1 MAYTVKRALF
11 TAEQKSC
18 IQTILTKVLVS
29 TAELIFGRI
38 DEVFLLRERRQ
49 PATVSPFQV
58 HRENYFYFLKN
69 LVPVY
74 RLYLV
79 GLVSIS
85 TKLQLLFC
93 RRLDSLPA
101 FSL

>member
-38 DEVFLLRERRQ
+38 DVSKFFYLERGGSLPPSLL
-49 PATVSPFQV
+49 F
-58 HRENYFYFLKN
+58 K
-69 LVPVY
+69 
-74 RLYLV
+74 
-79 GLVSIS
+79 S
-85 TKLQLLFC
+85 TKVSTFKEI
-93 RRLDSLPA
+93 
-101 FSL
+101 

>member
-1 MAYTVKRALF
+1 MRHLA
-11 TAEQKSC
+11 
-18 IQTILTKVLVS
+18 
-29 TAELIFGRI
+29 
-38 DEVFLLRERRQ
+38 EVFLLRERRQ

-58 HRENYFYFLKN
+58 HRENFISTFKTL
-69 LVPVY
+69 LPVY

-93 RRLDSLPA
+93 RRLDT
-101 FSL
+101 

>member
-58 HRENYFYFLKN
+58 NRENYFYFFEKFST
-69 LVPVY
+69 
-74 RLYLV
+74 
-79 GLVSIS
+79 GVSSI
-85 TKLQLLFC
+85 FG
-93 RRLDSLPA
+93 R
-101 FSL
+101 FSEYFY

>member
-1 MAYTVKRALF
+1 M
-11 TAEQKSC
+11 
-18 IQTILTKVLVS
+18 
-29 TAELIFGRI
+29 GRLA
-38 DEVFLLRERRQ
+38 EVFLLRERRQ

-58 HRENYFYFLKN
+58 HRENIFNFLKN

-101 FSL
+101 FRLDS